1 MLLRLMD
8 GCGHSARDLATA
20 AGVSASAASA
30 HLRHLTEAELIT
42 VTVVGRTRQHAIAS
56 PEVAAAIEALA
67 AISPL
72 LPVESLRQA
81 TSGSQLRTARACYS
95 HLGGELAV
103 AVSDHLADAGAITP
117 PHAASAGEL
126 HHLDAPLLTALR
138 ITDLKPG
145 SGPSVRGCLDW
156 TERRPHLAG
165 RLGTVIMRAM
175 LNNGWLTRRPSNRAL
190 TITNLGAE
198 QLIQL
203 GIDPASPASPLP
215 MLLDEPD
222 APYFA
227 SLSRPDRSIYGAGRG
242 RTPAQIGNLLSTRSN
257 RSSVMERWLIVWAER
272 AD

>member
-72 LPVESLRQA
+72 LPAESLRQA

-103 AVSDHLADAGAITP
+103 AVCDHLADAGAITP

-126 HHLDAPLLTALR
+126 HHLDAPLLAALR

-165 RLGTVIMRAM
+165 RLGTAIMRAM
-175 LNNGWLTRRPSNRAL
+175 LNNGWLTRRPSNRAF

-203 GIDPASPASPLP
+203 GIDPASPRRPLTHGPSGSADHSTFPTSDPSSQASHWC
-215 MLLDEPD
+215 
-222 APYFA
+222 
-227 SLSRPDRSIYGAGRG
+227 
-242 RTPAQIGNLLSTRSN
+242 TP
-257 RSSVMERWLIVWAER
+257 E
-272 AD
+272 

>member
-1 MLLRLMD
+1 M
-8 GCGHSARDLATA
+8 
-20 AGVSASAASA
+20 
-30 HLRHLTEAELIT
+30 
-42 VTVVGRTRQHAIAS
+42 
-56 PEVAAAIEALA
+56 PP
-67 AISPL
+67 ISPL

-95 HLGGELAV
+95 HLGGELAF
-103 AVSDHLADAGAITP
+103 AVSDHLADVGAITP

-126 HHLDAPLLTALR
+126 HHLDARLLAALR

-165 RLGTVIMRAM
+165 RLGTAIMRAM
-175 LNNGWLTRRPSNRAL
+175 LNNGWLTRRPSNRAF

-215 MLLDEPD
+215 MAPLD
-222 APYFA
+222 
-227 SLSRPDRSIYGAGRG
+227 
-242 RTPAQIGNLLSTRSN
+242 
-257 RSSVMERWLIVWAER
+257 
-272 AD
+272 

>member
-1 MLLRLMD
+1 MIGRAVGDPTRAAMLLRLMD
-8 GCGHSARDLATA
+8 GCGHPARDLATA

-42 VTVVGRTRQHAIAS
+42 VTVVGRTRQRAIAS

-81 TSGSQLRTARACYS
+81 TSGSQLRTARLLQSSRRRARCRRRRP
-95 HLGGELAV
+95 GRCRR
-103 AVSDHLADAGAITP
+103 DHP
-117 PHAASAGEL
+117 PHAASVGEL
-126 HHLDAPLLTALR
+126 HHLDAPLLAALR

-165 RLGTVIMRAM
+165 RLGTAIMRAM
-175 LNNGWLTRRPSNRAL
+175 LNNGWLTRRPSNRAF

-198 QLIQL
+198 QLVQL

-215 MLLDEPD
+215 M
-222 APYFA
+222 AP
-227 SLSRPDRSIYGAGRG
+227 L
-242 RTPAQIGNLLSTRSN
+242 
-257 RSSVMERWLIVWAER
+257 E
-272 AD
+272 